1 MDRGGQQVA
10 VQGVEAQVVSVIRVL
25 RPNLVQHNDK
35 LDRILQSHRQAAALG
50 HHNVNTGGG
59 TRWLEVGMHQY

>member
-25 RPNLVQHNDK
+25 RPNFVQHNDK

-50 HHNVNTGGG
+50 HQNVNTGVG
-59 TRWLEVGMHQY
+59 TRWLEVGMQQY